1 MNAKRIVIEA
11 ILIFSAFFL
20 TGFLVQT
27 QTTVRPEE
35 MTSVMGFSL
44 VMAVPQILLILYIL
58 YIQNGRSLAEFGIV
72 GFSIRDPLRILLVY
86 LGMFAL
92 ILTAASVVLLLPAAA
107 REMIGKGYRWSLK
120 DAFQLP
126 LALVFC
132 IVSAYREELF
142 FRSYLLTRLGQL
154 GVAPQFAIAATALL
168 FSAGHLYAGWGG
180 AAGAA
185 LQGILLAVVFLRFR
199 TIHTIAIAHGLYNF
213 SIFCITLVI
222 GPILPA

>member
-1 MNAKRIVIEA
+1 MNTKRIVIEA
-11 ILIFSAFFL
+11 LLIFSAFFL

-27 QTTVRPEE
+27 QTTARPED
-35 MTSVMGFSL
+35 MMSVMSFAL

-58 YIQNGRSLAEFGIV
+58 YVQDKRSLEDFGIV
-72 GFSIRDPLRILLVY
+72 RLSIRDPLRILLVY
-86 LGMFAL
+86 LGMCAL
-92 ILTAASVVLLLPAAA
+92 ILTAASVVQLLPDTA
-107 REMIGKGYRWSLK
+107 RELIGEGYRWSLK

-185 LQGILLAVVFLRFR
+185 LQGILLAVVFLKFR
-199 TIHTIAIAHGLYNF
+199 SIHTIAIAHGLYNF
-213 SIFCITLVI
+213 SIFCITLAI
-222 GPILPA
+222 GPILPG